1 MDEMPFVS
9 QIDIETELQEMA
21 RVYNGDWSAVDDLKI
36 SFNQV
41 ELAAQVQPYFGFQDS
56 AGRSFVSTVMV
67 MGNRSSPETMDD
79 LTKVV
84 AGCKGY
90 AKISAGGSCD
100 THIDNIRYVG
110 DFDTCVSDCTLL
122 HRNSS
127 ACNVQLNG
135 GDFAVPCQANEFCG
149 KFNNYA
155 TKTVRLADKQIPK
168 LSAARDQLLRQDAT
182 VGDLEEIFGKLQ
194 WASVVLQAPTH
205 NFYFAIKFVRRRL
218 SALAKGVLSRDSACH
233 LWALARR
240 DFEAWFHFLLQNNP
254 VHPQR
259 VLSSKDC
266 SFVLFSDASNKGW
279 GAVLTSPTTGLIESI
294 GSVWPDQLQF
304 LKIADKEALALKYGL
319 EHFHDKV
326 QGGHLAICVDNTSLQ
341 GALRKGRYGAPRL
354 NAEVGEIL
362 KALPVASQ
370 FALHYVDTKSNP
382 ADYPS
387 RNRDSPPHE
396 CVVATTDYVQR
407 GDWRRGNEV
416 SIAHVVLAPQD
427 VVG

>member
-1 MDEMPFVS
+1 MQDLAADAIRDRLCTLFSLVSSSDEYEKYCVADPVRFRSHLDPLDADKVVEAGYAKRCDDSWVRRWCNPFTVYEPSPKHRRRFILHPKQLMDEMPFVS

-110 DFDTCVSDCTLL
+110 DFDTCVSDCALL

-149 KFNNYA
+149 KFYNYA

-218 SALAKGVLSRDSACH
+218 SALQRAFSLVIPRVTCGRWLDATSRHGFTSCCRTTRCIRSGSCH
-233 LWALARR
+233 QRT
-240 DFEAWFHFLLQNNP
+240 
-254 VHPQR
+254 VH
-259 VLSSKDC
+259 
-266 SFVLFSDASNKGW
+266 LFSSATRRTRAG
-279 GAVLTSPTTGLIESI
+279 VR
-294 GSVWPDQLQF
+294 F
-304 LKIADKEALALKYGL
+304 LHRRRRAL
-319 EHFHDKV
+319 
-326 QGGHLAICVDNTSLQ
+326 
-341 GALRKGRYGAPRL
+341 
-354 NAEVGEIL
+354 
-362 KALPVASQ
+362 
-370 FALHYVDTKSNP
+370 
-382 ADYPS
+382 
-387 RNRDSPPHE
+387 
-396 CVVATTDYVQR
+396 
-407 GDWRRGNEV
+407 
-416 SIAHVVLAPQD
+416 
-427 VVG
+427 